1 MPRAIRSKV
10 VALTKVKS
18 NRKEG
23 RKEIIRAVVEAADNY
38 DYVWVFSVANMR
50 NQYLKQVRHNFKTS
64 RFFLGNNKVMA
75 KALGN
80 DPESEIKQNIHKISE
95 SLVGDVGLLFTNDNV
110 ETVKKNFDSFSAQD
124 YPRAGN
130 IAAYRVVV
138 PGGEVLRGYTKEPF
152 PNNMEPEL
160 RELGMPTLLQSGKI
174 TIESDFVICEKGDR
188 LTPQQ
193 SRLLKHFWEKMAEF
207 KVKLLCYWHNNGDF
221 VELESNQNTTSKAKD
236 DSASGEDSDED
247 ME

>member
-1 MPRAIRSKV
+1 MPRAKRSQV
-10 VALTKVKS
+10 VTLTKTKS
-18 NRKEG
+18 NRREG
-23 RKEIIRAVVEAADNY
+23 HNKVIRAIEEAADNY

-50 NQYLKQVRHNFKTS
+50 NQYLKEVRHNLKTS
-64 RFFLGNNKVMA
+64 RFFLGKNKVMA

-80 DPESEIKQNIHKISE
+80 DAESEIKQNIHKISE
-95 SLVGDVGLLFTNDNV
+95 VLVGDVGLLFTNDDV
-110 ETVKKNFDSFSAQD
+110 ETIKKHFDSVSAKD

-130 IAAYRVVV
+130 IATYRVVV
-138 PGGEVLRGYTKEPF
+138 PGGEVLRGYTKESF

-160 RELGMPTLLQSGKI
+160 RQLGMPTLLRAGKI

-188 LTPQQ
+188 LTSQQ
-193 SRLLKHFWEKMAEF
+193 SRLLKHFWEQMAEF

-221 VELESNQNTTSKAKD
+221 VELESNPQATRKTEN
-236 DSASGEDSDED
+236 DSASIEESDED